1 MWNKNQIIRAGY
13 ELFSKKMAKARTV
26 QKTINNYSM
35 KKIVYF
41 CVIILIFL
49 FLVISPKNLGLIT
62 IFVKN
67 YDFLT
72 KPVHSL
78 VNIFTPSSGL
88 TNETIDW
95 RILWMKSQIEIFG
108 LGSYAL
114 SEKIYS
120 DDKIVQRIG
129 EVAWPVMYDNNSKN
143 IFITQEEEQMYSN
156 CSIISVKMELIF
168 EKCP

>member
-1 MWNKNQIIRAGY
+1 
-13 ELFSKKMAKARTV
+13 
-26 QKTINNYSM
+26 
-35 KKIVYF
+35 
-41 CVIILIFL
+41 
-49 FLVISPKNLGLIT
+49 
-62 IFVKN
+62 
-67 YDFLT
+67 
-72 KPVHSL
+72 
-78 VNIFTPSSGL
+78 
-88 TNETIDW
+88 
-95 RILWMKSQIEIFG
+95 MKSQIEKFG
-108 LGSYAL
+108 LESYAL